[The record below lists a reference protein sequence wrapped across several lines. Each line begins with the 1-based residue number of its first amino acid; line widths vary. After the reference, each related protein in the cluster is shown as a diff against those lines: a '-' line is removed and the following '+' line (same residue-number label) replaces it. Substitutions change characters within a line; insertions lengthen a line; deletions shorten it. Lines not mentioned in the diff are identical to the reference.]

1 MSRWSGHKRL
11 TMRLS
16 DAGLRRHPTKL
27 IYPNHPLPPW
37 LTEDTTPR
45 SLEPMVR
52 SLAIWAPLR
61 LAGYPVMISVHLY
74 IWAMRK
80 KVLCFSAR
88 FHLRTVC
95 APVTAK
101 WRSRFFCIHV
111 RFGAGRVWGCQRM
124 STLVGVTAESGVD
137 TPRRRKDSQRE

>member
-1 MSRWSGHKRL
+1 
-11 TMRLS
+11 MRLS

-95 APVTAK
+95 AP
-101 WRSRFFCIHV
+101 
-111 RFGAGRVWGCQRM
+111 
-124 STLVGVTAESGVD
+124 
-137 TPRRRKDSQRE
+137 SQRNGAVGSSASTSDLGPDECGDANECPRSWE